1 MLRNH
6 YRKHPKTHWMILLLW
21 CFYNFC
27 VLFLTVIGHFWFCV
41 SCIRRLMFPSK
52 ISPSLNIPDLHPKV
66 TYCFSEGSTVSYH
79 NVFTISD
86 WQMDTGHSSHVCFAH
101 YGSRSSMACHCLAL
115 SALLKSRKD
124 FYVSRM
130 GKRLPSK
137 AVSSQP
143 KTRRRQ
149 GKHMGQV
156 DSKKKFFLNISLL
169 TINNYDNIT
178 TNIIRTT
185 DNNHT
190 KYIRIYICK

>member
-1 MLRNH
+1 MGR
-6 YRKHPKTHWMILLLW
+6 
-21 CFYNFC
+21 
-27 VLFLTVIGHFWFCV
+27 FWFCV

-66 TYCFSEGSTVSYH
+66 TYCFSEGSAVSH
-79 NVFTISD
+79 HIVFTISD
-86 WQMDTGHSSHVCFAH
+86 WPTDTGHSWHVCFAH

-115 SALLKSRKD
+115 SALWTSRKD

-130 GKRLPSK
+130 GKRLRSK

-156 DSKKKFFLNISLL
+156 DFFILIFLNISLL
-169 TINNYDNIT
+169 TINNYNNIT
-178 TNIIRTT
+178 TSIIGTT

-190 KYIRIYICK
+190 KYIRINTRM